1 MSTRSYSLTFSGA
14 GTAKLPA
21 GVFFYIKQ
29 AVAALT
35 IETEGVPRS
44 PVRFDNVGAGLKY
57 GPVQEEKRW
66 TYLAITSSVAQVV
79 EVIVSDD
86 AEVDIASTVT
96 VSGAVSVTEVP
107 TTALS
112 SPDDIAVSAN
122 ASSDIAANG
131 ARRRIT
137 IGALSTNTDS
147 LRVRTTAGTTN
158 AGVELQP
165 GVWVSLTTTSAIR
178 VRNNSAA
185 SQSYFILEET

>member
-1 MSTRSYSLTFSGA
+1 
-14 GTAKLPA
+14 
-21 GVFFYIKQ
+21 VFFYIKQ

-57 GPVQEEKRW
+57 GPVPNEKRW

-112 SPDDIAVSAN
+112 SPDDIAVAAS

-165 GVWVSLTTTSAIR
+165 GIWVSLTTTSAIR